1 MCPINPPFMKKLVQ
15 TVVIS
20 TFALAGASQFA
31 GCTEPV
37 QEDPPEAALEE
48 EEEESEGGPEG
59 EGE

>member
-1 MCPINPPFMKKLVQ
+1 MKKLVQ

-20 TFALAGASQFA
+20 TFALAGTSQFI